1 MYSFD
6 NQYLYHYTT
15 FESAVKIITSKTM
28 LFSKIERLNDINE
41 SSGYK
46 ILFSDINGQ
55 KEEVKRYEDLHKN
68 LKQISF
74 TTDEVDKKGFAIPAM
89 WGHYASRG
97 SGVCLVFD
105 RVKFQSIFKP
115 PIYYCNEVEYKKYKD
130 LSAICYDKE
139 KYSNIDDFVRRNKD
153 DIFFVKTQDWKYEQ
167 EFRLIAINSELNSID
182 ISNVLVGVI
191 LYNRNHEK
199 FINSVE
205 YKALSTIEKD
215 LFFLRYTTTDDNGY
229 NLYDVYGNSVVP
241 KREESFDFSEII
253 K

>member
-167 EFRLIAINSELNSID
+167 EFRLIANNSDLNSID
-182 ISNVLVGVI
+182 ISDVLVGVI

-199 FINSVE
+199 FINSIE
-205 YKALSTIEKD
+205 Y
-215 LFFLRYTTTDDNGY
+215 
-229 NLYDVYGNSVVP
+229 
-241 KREESFDFSEII
+241 
-253 K
+253 

>member
-1 MYSFD
+1 MYNFD

-41 SSGYK
+41 SSGYS
-46 ILFSDINGQ
+46 ILYSNAS
-55 KEEVKRYEDLHKN
+55 EEDKNRYDLLLRN
-68 LKQISF
+68 FKQISL
-74 TTDEVDKKGFAIPAM
+74 TTDIENRKGFNIPAM

-105 RVKFQSIFKP
+105 RVKFQSDFKLP
-115 PIYYCNEVEYKKYKD
+115 KYYCNKVEYKEYKD

-139 KYSNIDDFVRRNKD
+139 KYSNIDDFVRKNVD
-153 DIFFVKTQDWKYEQ
+153 DIFLVKTPDWKYEQ
-167 EFRLIAINSELNSID
+167 EFRLITINSELNSID

-199 FINSVE
+199 FINSIE

-229 NLYDVYGNSVVP
+229 NLYDIYGNSVVP
-241 KREESFDFSEII
+241 QREESFDFSEFI

>member
-1 MYSFD
+1 MYNFD

-15 FESAVKIITSKTM
+15 FESAVKIITSKTI

-74 TTDEVDKKGFAIPAM
+74 TTDKVDKKGFAIPAM

-115 PIYYCNEVEYKKYKD
+115 PTYYCNEVEYKKYKD

-139 KYSNIDDFVRRNKD
+139 KYSNINDFVRRNKD

-167 EFRLIAINSELNSID
+167 EFRLIAINSDLNSID
-182 ISNVLVGVI
+182 ISSVL
-191 LYNRNHEK
+191 
-199 FINSVE
+199 
-205 YKALSTIEKD
+205 
-215 LFFLRYTTTDDNGY
+215 
-229 NLYDVYGNSVVP
+229 
-241 KREESFDFSEII
+241 
-253 K
+253 

>member
-1 MYSFD
+1 MYNFD

-46 ILFSDINGQ
+46 ILFSDIDGQ

-74 TTDEVDKKGFAIPAM
+74 TTDKVVKKGFAIPAM

-105 RVKFQSIFKP
+105 RVQFQSIFKRP
-115 PIYYCNEVEYKKYKD
+115 EYYCNEVKYKEYKD

-139 KYSNIDDFVRRNKD
+139 MYPDIDDFVREYVD
-153 DIFFVKTQDWKYEQ
+153 DIFLVKTPDWKYEQ
-167 EFRLIAINSELNSID
+167 EFRLIVINSELNSID

-191 LYNRNHEK
+191 LYNRNYEN
-199 FINSVE
+199 FINSIE

-241 KREESFDFSEII
+241 QREESFDFSEFI

>member
-1 MYSFD
+1 MYNFD

-41 SSGYK
+41 SSGYR
-46 ILFSDINGQ
+46 ILYSNAS
-55 KEEVKRYEDLHKN
+55 EEDKNRYDLLLRN
-68 LKQISF
+68 FKQISL
-74 TTDEVDKKGFAIPAM
+74 TTDIENRRGFNIPAM

-105 RVKFQSIFKP
+105 RVQFQSIFKRSK
-115 PIYYCNEVEYKKYKD
+115 YYCNEVKYKEYKD

-139 KYSNIDDFVRRNKD
+139 MYPDIDDFVRENVD
-153 DIFFVKTQDWKYEQ
+153 DIFLVKTPDWKYEQ
-167 EFRLIAINSELNSID
+167 EFRLITINSELNSID

-191 LYNRNHEK
+191 LYNRNHEN
-199 FINSVE
+199 FINSIE

-229 NLYDVYGNSVVP
+229 NLYDIYGNSVVP
-241 KREESFDFSEII
+241 HRKESFDFSEFI